1 MCKAYSTRGWEMK
14 NPNLRVVSLAGA
26 DDPCII
32 SKEKFEESVNIIK
45 KVGYKNVAS
54 RLYKGMR
61 HEILNEP
68 EFMKVVNDIL
78 QKAPVA

>member
-1 MCKAYSTRGWEMK
+1 MK
-14 NPNLRVVSLAGA
+14 NPDLRVVSLAGA